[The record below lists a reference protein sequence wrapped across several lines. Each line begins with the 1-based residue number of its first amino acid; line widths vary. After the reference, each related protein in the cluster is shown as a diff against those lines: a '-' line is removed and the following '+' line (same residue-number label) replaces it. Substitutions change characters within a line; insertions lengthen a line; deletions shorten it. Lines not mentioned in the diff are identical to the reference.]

1 MDLDSGM
8 LLNLSRRIIIAKKD
22 WFDRGVMLNM
32 SRQQGK
38 LRKAN
43 RVEH

>member
-1 MDLDSGM
+1 MNNAKEEKLMDLDSGM

-32 SRQQGK
+32 SRQ
-38 LRKAN
+38 
-43 RVEH
+43 